1 MTCARRGPGIRVLL
15 PGAEFR
21 SRSASLRASLSGEF
35 RRFAAIGTRVC
46 RAHPAAGPARL
57 SAVPLAGKAANSGW
71 PIMQNKANFQEPG
84 FVSSAFDIK
93 AYEKG
98 MRVLPPRKQSQFAP
112 PDGWWA
118 LPTLRVST
126 AHRRFPTLR
135 LLHRGAPR
143 DESLARGLGLGARAG
158 EPRGKRAKQSQFAG
172 SVGRH
177 DGNRG
182 KRTQFLS
189 PGGPRIAD

>member
-112 PDGWWA
+112 PDGGHSR
-118 LPTLRVST
+118 PCESMRRTGNSRRRDCFPRLRGG
-126 AHRRFPTLR
+126 R
-135 LLHRGAPR
+135 
-143 DESLARGLGLGARAG
+143 LGLRP
-158 EPRGKRAKQSQFAG
+158 PRNDRL
-172 SVGRH
+172 GR
-177 DGNRG
+177 G
-182 KRTQFLS
+182 
-189 PGGPRIAD
+189 GGPNPVAGQREEEQARKTKPICGWCGAAGGKSWKTNPIP